1 MALILVRREF
11 EKLFGLVE
19 PFSRN
24 ISCIF
29 ELMSLG
35 FLENREL
42 PKNSRD
48 EKPKKKALIL

>member
-19 PFSRN
+19 PFFRN